1 MTTVIYAV
9 ECLPTG
15 FVYVGLS
22 SDYRQRW
29 RAHRVLLRRGSHTA
43 AGMNVDWRKYGE
55 AAFKVRVLEALP
67 YDVETPDAQKE
78 ELRWQAHFARLGRLY
93 NVPVCRMCLRPF
105 DNLAGIEAP
114 HGGQPRASRTAGR
127 TRGPPEESEA
137 SVDAVAA
144 SPSLLSNR

>member
-78 ELRWQAHFARLGRLY
+78 ELRWQAQFARLGRLY
-93 NVPVCRMCLRPF
+93 NVPFAGCASGRSTISPASKRRMA
-105 DNLAGIEAP
+105 AGTGFP
-114 HGGQPRASRTAGR
+114 TAGR

-144 SPSLLSNR
+144 NPSLLSNR

>member
-1 MTTVIYAV
+1 
-9 ECLPTG
+9 
-15 FVYVGLS
+15 
-22 SDYRQRW
+22 
-29 RAHRVLLRRGSHTA
+29 
-43 AGMNVDWRKYGE
+43 MNVDWRKYGE

-93 NVPVCRMCLRPF
+93 KVPVCRMCLRPF

-114 HGGQPRASRTAGR
+114 RGGRAGPPDAGGR

-144 SPSLLSNR
+144 SPSPLPNR